1 MKAIRAAAYGG
12 AENLRLDEIDRPT
25 PGEGQAL
32 VKIAYAGINF
42 IDVYM
47 RDGLYKSIQTYA
59 QKPPFVLGMEGAGT
73 VEAVGAGVT
82 DVKVGDRVAYCIELG
97 SYAQYAVVPSWKLIT
112 VPADIDMK
120 VATALQLQGSTAH
133 YLSHS
138 LFRLEPGHSCLIH
151 AGAGGVGQLL
161 IQLAKARGA
170 EVFTTVGTPEKA
182 AIAKR
187 RGADHTILYRE
198 VDFREKVMEI
208 TKGVGVNVVYDSV
221 GQDTIMGSMRS
232 LKRRGTVCNFGASS
246 GAVTSVD
253 PLDLAEAGSV
263 FFTRPHLAHYIAT
276 AEERRGRMKDLFE
289 FVRSGKLDVAI
300 DKVFPLKDAADA
312 HRTIEGRLTTGK
324 LLLDVAG
331 A

>member
-12 AENLRLDEIDRPT
+12 PENLRLDDVEKPT

-47 RDGLYKSIQTYA
+47 RDGLYKSLKTYA
-59 QKPPFVLGMEGAGT
+59 QKPPFVIGMEGAGT
-73 VEAVGAGVT
+73 VEAVGPGVT
-82 DVKVGDRVAYCIELG
+82 DVKPGDRVAYCVELG
-97 SYAQYAVVPSWKLIT
+97 SYAEYAVGPSWKLVP

-170 EVFTTVGTPEKA
+170 TVFTTVGTAAKA
-182 AIAKR
+182 EIAKR

-198 VDFREKVMEI
+198 EDFREKVMEI
-208 TKGVGVNVVYDSV
+208 TKGEGVNVVYDSV

-232 LKRRGTVCNFGASS
+232 LKRRGVICNFGASS

-263 FFTRPHLAHYIAT
+263 FFARPHLAHYIAT
-276 AEERRGRMKDLFE
+276 AEERRGRMKDLFDL
-289 FVRSGKLDVAI
+289 VKTGKLEVVI
-300 DKVFPLKDAADA
+300 DKVLPLKDAADG

-324 LLLDVAG
+324 LLLAVAL
-331 A
+331 